1 MIIGPNTIRMVSFP
15 ASIRWTSASNPPFTY
30 ANGLIHCSIRDVEME
45 IRPFLNLIVDTVR
58 GRQELGRKSGE
69 LVSLARF
76 IIRS

>member
-15 ASIRWTSASNPPFTY
+15 ASIRRTSASGPPFTY
-30 ANGLIHCSIRDVEME
+30 ANGLIHCSIRNIEMD
-45 IRPFLNLIVDTVR
+45 IRQFLNLIADIVR

>member
-1 MIIGPNTIRMVSFP
+1 MDIRQ
-15 ASIRWTSASNPPFTY
+15 
-30 ANGLIHCSIRDVEME
+30 
-45 IRPFLNLIVDTVR
+45 FLNLIADIVR